1 MEPFDQTS
9 RGRRR
14 GCSSHRP
21 KTVKTVKGTQGN
33 FLLLTCNDENLTVQ
47 TRTKFETIC
56 YCTALHTRA
65 QEKGGETEVFSW
77 SSSSSSSSSSSMPLI
92 IWPACARHSRHIWND
107 EPLFLPRK
115 IKRYEKLL
123 SHAKTKEEEEEN
135 SHAIH
140 AGTDCALVCSPFFPH
155 TITISVSRE
164 TISQFPFFRL
174 QIFVF
179 IFFEAAQ
186 KDLKKKTKNKTATT
200 TTKYPNKKCLLLLD
214 F

>member
-14 GCSSHRP
+14 GGCSSHRP

-47 TRTKFETIC
+47 TRAKFETIC
-56 YCTALHTRA
+56 CCTALHTRA
-65 QEKGGETEVFSW
+65 QEKGGESEVFSW
-77 SSSSSSSSSSSMPLI
+77 SSSSSSSMPLI
-92 IWPACARHSRHIWND
+92 IWPACTRHSRHIWND

-123 SHAKTKEEEEEN
+123 SHAKTKEEEEEEN

-140 AGTDCALVCSPFFPH
+140 ARAQIARSCVPLFSAYDNHLGEPRNDQPISLFPL
-155 TITISVSRE
+155 TNFCLYFLWSSTKG
-164 TISQFPFFRL
+164 F
-174 QIFVF
+174 
-179 IFFEAAQ
+179 
-186 KDLKKKTKNKTATT
+186 KKN
-200 TTKYPNKKCLLLLD
+200 
-214 F
+214 